1 VFSGLDDIV
10 LFDCHCL
17 TFVSVFNPVFGVRL
31 VDLLTRLLRVDPTQ
45 RITAAQALEHPFLT
59 GIALEDV
66 DGKLGE
72 RLLFFG
78 GLGLFETV

>member
-1 VFSGLDDIV
+1 MFSGVDDIV
-10 LFDCHCL
+10 LFDCL

-66 DGKLGE
+66 DGKIGE